1 MRTIARWT
9 CVALAGT
16 FFVAAAPAIADTYTV
31 NSTTDGVDAAPGNGI
46 CATATGACTLRA
58 AVQEAN
64 AHVGADV
71 ISLPAGLYL
80 LSLAGSGEDLAAT
93 GDLDVTEALEV
104 NGAGRDSTIIDGLS
118 ADRIFQSGATTL
130 ALRDLTLRHG
140 FFAGPGGGLFQ
151 NVGTVTIERVLFAS
165 NFSTTG
171 GAIDQAGG
179 ALTITDSTFES
190 NFSSGGPGGA
200 VLLAGTG
207 ALTIMGTTFTGNGAV
222 GSDAGAVAS
231 TTSGPVTVT
240 NSTFSNNFANNVG
253 ALLASSGSAFSLD
266 GSTFEGNQATSTY
279 GGFFYFGP
287 GNAVVTNTKGLGNFS
302 AEIGA
307 GFLNCA
313 GTVQVS
319 GSEFSDNV
327 TLAGSGGGLF
337 AAGGA
342 GITIA
347 NTAFRRNAGGTG
359 PGGGLDCVAGAGT
372 LTLTDVEAS
381 DNAAAGGGGM
391 YLLVPT
397 ITLTRVQVLRNGVG
411 AGAGQG
417 GGLFLAPSTVA
428 TISDSTFDGNI
439 SGAAGG
445 GIYFS
450 APAAVTITNSTISNN
465 RAAGVAPGGG
475 AFLSSTMGTLTN
487 VTFSGNVSDL
497 VGGGAV
503 VNGAFT
509 LRNVTLADNTAPTGS
524 ALFNSSGT
532 LTVGSS
538 IIAGSAASHCAGS
551 PITSGDFNIDSN
563 GTCGL
568 IGGNDRNN
576 VDPQLG
582 PLADNGGPTFTQLPA
597 ATSPAI
603 DGGNPT
609 GCPATDQRGE
619 TRPADGNGDGSAVCD
634 AGAVEFL
641 DLCPTAPAKTL
652 PGICGCGVADTD
664 AALPNGVADCLINGE
679 LKARLARA
687 KTIVAGLTGDPSEAA
702 AETELADIADGL
714 GTYVKQFKAQL
725 VLADPKA
732 KLDKLA
738 KKTKKPVKK
747 VTKAKAGKKL
757 DKAKTK
763 ATAALDNLDRAVAA
777 Q

>member
-1 MRTIARWT
+1 MRTIARWS
-9 CVALAGT
+9 CVALAMTLFAG
-16 FFVAAAPAIADTYTV
+16 AAPAIADTYTV
-31 NSTTDGVDAAPGNGI
+31 NSTTDAVDATPGNGI

-58 AVQEAN
+58 AIQEAN
-64 AHVGADV
+64 GHVGADV

-104 NGAGRDSTIIDGLS
+104 DGAGRDSTIIDGLNG
-118 ADRIFQSGATTL
+118 DRIFQSAAGTL

-140 FFAGPGGGLFQ
+140 FFAGPGGGLLQ
-151 NVGTVTIERVLFAS
+151 NIGTVTIERVLFAS
-165 NFSTTG
+165 NLSTTG
-171 GAIDQAGG
+171 GAIAQADG
-179 ALTITDSTFES
+179 ALTITDSAFEN
-190 NFSSGGPGGA
+190 NFSSGSGGGA

-207 ALTIMGTTFTGNGAV
+207 ALTIMGTTFTGNGAL
-222 GSDAGAVAS
+222 GSYGGAVD
-231 TTSGPVTVT
+231 TVTSGPVAVT
-240 NSTFSNNFANNVG
+240 NSTFSNNFAGNVG
-253 ALLASSGSAFSLD
+253 ALQAAGSSAFTLD
-266 GSTFEGNQATSTY
+266 GSTFEGNQATNIV
-279 GGFFYFGP
+279 GGFYYGGP
-287 GNAVVTNTKGLGNFS
+287 GNAVVTNTKALGGFS
-302 AEIGA
+302 GTIGGGYLSA
-307 GFLNCA
+307 S

-327 TLAGSGGGLF
+327 ALSGSGGGLF
-337 AAGGA
+337 VSGMA

-347 NTAFRRNAGGTG
+347 NTVFRRNAGGAG
-359 PGGGLDCVAGAGT
+359 SGGGLTCLAGGSST

-381 DNAAAGGGGM
+381 DNAAGAGGGGM
-391 YLLVPT
+391 YLLAPT
-397 ITLTRVQVLRNGVG
+397 ITLTRVQVLRNG
-411 AGAGQG
+411 AGAGPG
-417 GGLFLAPSTVA
+417 GGLFMTPSTLA

-439 SGAAGG
+439 SGAPGG
-445 GIYFS
+445 GIFAS
-450 APAAVTITNSTISNN
+450 SPTAVTITNSTISNN
-465 RAAGVAPGGG
+465 RAAGPVPGGG
-475 AFLSSTMGTLTN
+475 AFLGATTGTLTN
-487 VTFSGNVSDL
+487 VTLSGNVSDL
-497 VGGGAV
+497 TGGGAFL
-503 VNGAFT
+503 NGAFT
-509 LRNVTLADNTAPTGS
+509 LRNVTLADNTAPMGS

-532 LTVGSS
+532 LTLGSS
-538 IIAGSAASHCAGS
+538 IVAGSAASHCAGS

-568 IGGNDRNN
+568 AGGNDRNN

-597 ATSPAI
+597 SSSPAI

-609 GCPATDQRGE
+609 GCPATDQRGQ
-619 TRPADGNGDGSAVCD
+619 TRPTDGNGDGSSICD
-634 AGAVEFL
+634 VGAVEFL
-641 DLCPTAPAKTL
+641 DLCPSDPAKTE

-687 KTIVAGLTGDPSEAA
+687 KTIIAGLTGDASDAPLESELLDIQGG
-702 AETELADIADGL
+702 LAG
-714 GTYVKQFKAQL
+714 YVKQFKTQL

-757 DKAKTK
+757 DKAKAK
-763 ATAALDNLDRAVAA
+763 ATAALDNLDRAVAP